1 MPRNEIFYYSVL
13 IALLITGFFVDGF
26 VGGLITGSSFML
38 IVLVSI
44 GKKQA
49 KKAAEKME
57 KRINEI
63 KREAEIW

>member
-1 MPRNEIFYYSVL
+1 MTRNEIFYYSVL
-13 IALLITGFFVDGF
+13 IALLITGFFLDGF
-26 VGGLITGSSFML
+26 VGGLLSGSSFML